1 RGYHL
6 ETREGKILTNPGA
19 GAVFR
24 CEPDGSEMEVFYNN
38 LRNPQELAFNEYGD
52 LFTVDNNSDQ
62 GDKARVS
69 DLLEGGDTGWN
80 MGHQALTTFKDQ
92 IEDGEMG
99 QVPHWLS
106 ENLWQTRH
114 EDQPEW
120 ILPPIDYLTE
130 GPSGLVFNSG
140 TSLP

>member
-1 RGYHL
+1 LEDADGDGVAEGREVIQSGFGPRFSLSGHDLHGFAWGPDGKLYFSVGDRGYHL

-62 GDKARVS
+62 GDKA
-69 DLLEGGDTGWN
+69 
-80 MGHQALTTFKDQ
+80 
-92 IEDGEMG
+92 
-99 QVPHWLS
+99 
-106 ENLWQTRH
+106 
-114 EDQPEW
+114 
-120 ILPPIDYLTE
+120 
-130 GPSGLVFNSG
+130 
-140 TSLP
+140 